1 MNRCSFIISQRA
13 QDFSQDDMGPQC
25 SLGPIVGRLYTR
37 IDDKCEPVVK
47 SIIDFADEFLDFLYR
62 VLFRDQVPERFSKLN
77 FQRLSGLQAEDPFPE
92 LWSVARK
99 AL

>member
-47 SIIDFADEFLDFLYR
+47 SIIDFAA
-62 VLFRDQVPERFSKLN
+62 VLNNLFQINLLLRIFSKIFIKLLYAYKMRAFCVLRN
-77 FQRLSGLQAEDPFPE
+77 TSLL
-92 LWSVARK
+92 
-99 AL
+99 